1 MGRLVGF
8 LASLTDRVVAVR
20 WPGDVRSQGGVR
32 EHLGAGAVVGEAGAG
47 VLVAGACPVQE
58 DLV

>member
-47 VLVAGACPVQE
+47 VLVAGAC
-58 DLV
+58 